1 MTPERADGQNNGKQ
15 LSRRA
20 LPDGVVEVTAGLEAD
35 FGSIVELDDG
45 SLLANNGQV
54 SKDGGESWSKA
65 RPVGEGQELTRG
77 LLRLKSG
84 KLALTGNTIRFSEDE
99 GKTWSESRQV
109 VPKLVAQDGH
119 PLFRASSLVD
129 TTIQLSSGRLLYA
142 PYIGV
147 HGSHPELQYQAV
159 SSQATWRDHRRQ
171 IEGHGHYPEMGYTL
185 VFYSDD
191 DGKSWRVA
199 EDEWG
204 RNPNSLMGWFD
215 EEGYPNG
222 CANVTAF
229 EETTAA
235 ETNDG
240 RVLLFG
246 RCTVGRILHSYSPD
260 DGETWSAVLPTE
272 LANSNSPARLRRI
285 PQTGDLMCV
294 WNQVSR
300 EEIRRG
306 YRRGRLSVAIS
317 KDSGASWGHFK
328 TIELTQGLEDID
340 RIPPEVPLKMVRGRD
355 QMGQLPEY
363 WSFFHYANI
372 CFAKDKVYLIYPRGG
387 PHLGI
392 AEQNLNKQEYVLR
405 ICPVEWFYE

>member
-1 MTPERADGQNNGKQ
+1 MTARRAGEEGSGKQ
-15 LSRRA
+15 LSRRP
-20 LPDGVVEVTAGLEAD
+20 LPDGVVEIAKGLAAQ
-35 FGSIVELDDG
+35 FASVVELKDG
-45 SLLANNGQV
+45 SLLANNGQL
-54 SKDGGESWSKA
+54 SSDGGKSWSEL
-65 RPVGEGQELTRG
+65 RSFGEGIEGAG

-84 KLALTGNTIRFSEDE
+84 RLALTGSTIHFSEDE
-99 GKTWSESRQV
+99 GKTWGQSSEV
-109 VPKLVAQDGH
+109 IPKLVAKDGH
-119 PLFRASSLVD
+119 TLFQGHSLAD
-129 TTIQLSSGRLLYA
+129 TIIQLSSGRLLYT
-142 PYIGV
+142 PYFGV
-147 HGSHPELQYQAV
+147 KGTHAELEYEAV
-159 SSQATWRDHRRQ
+159 SSYGTWREHRRQ
-171 IEGHGHYPEMGYTL
+171 IEGHGHYPEMGFTF
-185 VFYSDD
+185 VPYSDD
-191 DGKSWRVA
+191 EGKSWRVSDSHFA
-199 EDEWG
+199 YA
-204 RNPNSLMGWFD
+204 LMGWFD

-222 CANVTAF
+222 YGNVTAF
-229 EETTAA
+229 EEVTAA

-246 RCTVGRILHSYSPD
+246 RCTVGRILYSYSTD
-260 DGETWSAVLPTE
+260 DGLGWSAVLPTE

-285 PQTGDLMCV
+285 PKTGDLMCV

-328 TIELTQGLEDID
+328 TLELSQGLEDVD

-355 QMGQLPEY
+355 NVGQLPEY

-405 ICPVEWFYE
+405 ICPLEWFYE